1 MPTDYYSV
9 LSRVISEL
17 DPGDDEARRDIYSR
31 ARQAVAD
38 LRARPDLSS
47 QQISTEAATLED
59 AIGRIETEVLRASQR
74 TPPPGRAAGERDQ
87 VRSDRQRSGRAN
99 LLRNRA
105 PPAAASRP
113 DPASGLEA
121 GTGSDT
127 RPRARPGGRP
137 VVLAALALVALLVVG
152 SAIYLY
158 LDRGA
163 AVVSQSD
170 RGTEGSVVKPSR
182 QATGGDDRS
191 AATTEELDPG
201 IDGGSS
207 AAGLPFYYRRQP
219 VFYRTTIVPGT
230 IVIDR
235 AQRFLYLVELN
246 NIAQRYGIG
255 ISRSCLEATGMLRV
269 SRKVEWPEWQAP
281 DELMRTRPNLARSM
295 PGGPGNPLGARAIYM
310 DAAARSIHG
319 TNAPQTIGHLVS
331 LGCIRLVN
339 DDIVDLYGRVSLDA
353 RVVMKN

>member
-31 ARQAVAD
+31 ARQAVAE
-38 LRARPDLSS
+38 LGARPDLSLG
-47 QQISTEAATLED
+47 QISTETATLED
-59 AIGRIETEVLRASQR
+59 AIGRIEAEVRGAGQR
-74 TPPPGRAAGERDQ
+74 RPPATADDEGHGQ
-87 VRSDRQRSGRAN
+87 VRSERQRSEGAN
-99 LLRNRA
+99 FRR
-105 PPAAASRP
+105 S
-113 DPASGLEA
+113 
-121 GTGSDT
+121 
-127 RPRARPGGRP
+127 RARPGHASGVGSGARSDTRTGARLGGRP
-137 VVLAALALVALLVVG
+137 LLFAALALVALLFVC

-158 LDRGA
+158 LDRSA

-170 RGTEGSVVKPSR
+170 RGTEGPVVKPSHL
-182 QATGGDDRS
+182 APGSDDRS
-191 AATTEELDPG
+191 AATAEELDPG

-219 VFYRTTIVPGT
+219 VFYRSTIVPGT

-246 NIAQRYGIG
+246 NVAQRYGIG
-255 ISRSCLEATGMLRV
+255 IGRSCLEATGMLRV
-269 SRKVEWPEWQAP
+269 SRMAEWPEWQAP
-281 DELMRTRPNLARSM
+281 DELIRTRPNLVRSM